1 METAGSG
8 CRCPTWTAGAAQA
21 GDADAGAGCAVVAAG
36 VDSVGSAPAFPSI
49 YCKPKTVLGR

>member
-8 CRCPTWTAGAAQA
+8 CRCPAWTAGAAQA

-36 VDSVGSAPAFPSI
+36 GILWEVPQPS
-49 YCKPKTVLGR
+49 PQFTVNLKLF

>member
-8 CRCPTWTAGAAQA
+8 CRCPAWTAGAAQA

-36 VDSVGSAPAFPSI
+36 GGFCGKCPSL
-49 YCKPKTVLGR
+49 PLNLL